1 MTTTLKD
8 LDLHNCFKLEESLT
22 ARLTVQLEADT
33 GFLTGAGLMDYS
45 LLLGVHYRGL
55 QGQQIMGQGPDGNF
69 NRHSPDAGALQM
81 VPMHPFCLLAW
92 KPGPGRGDAVYGPGG
107 NFYRHLPY
115 AGPVTIT
122 CDTIRS
128 CDFGTVCTASVSRRT
143 CQRSTWGCWAEQHI
157 TAFMPDKPITTATVP
172 AAAEL

>member
-8 LDLHNCFKLEESLT
+8 LDLHTCFKLEEGLT

-69 NRHSPDAGALQM
+69 NRHAPDAGA
-81 VPMHPFCLLAW
+81 V
-92 KPGPGRGDAVYGPGG
+92 
-107 NFYRHLPY
+107 NF
-115 AGPVTIT
+115 VT
-122 CDTIRS
+122 
-128 CDFGTVCTASVSRRT
+128 RT
-143 CQRSTWGCWAEQHI
+143 CVIMSWYCRISCVCFSGVCFSEVG
-157 TAFMPDKPITTATVP
+157 DKDVCQLCLHCALFTGAVTPRACSICRQ
-172 AAAEL
+172 